1 MKTKS
6 LIIAA
11 VAVFGMFLGQANAE
25 EKTLNKSQVPKA
37 VLEAFEKAYPNMKD
51 VEFEKEMFNGN
62 AAYELEYKTNN
73 VEHEVLY
80 SADGTLLQKEE
91 EIEGETLPAPVKDAI
106 RKAYPKAEIKEVE
119 KVMKPDDTLT
129 GYEVEIVTA
138 GKEIELE
145 LDTQGKILRKE
156 KE

>member
-1 MKTKS
+1 MKTKAW
-6 LIIAA
+6 IIAA
-11 VAVFGMFLGQANAE
+11 MAASWVVFGQANAE
-25 EKTLNKSQVPKA
+25 EKALHKSQVPKA
-37 VLEAFEKAYPNMKD
+37 VLDAFEKAYPNMKD
-51 VEFEKEMFNGN
+51 VEFEKEIVNGQ

-138 GKEIELE
+138 GKEVELE
-145 LDTQGKILRKE
+145 LDTQGKILREE

>member
-1 MKTKS
+1 
-6 LIIAA
+6 
-11 VAVFGMFLGQANAE
+11 
-25 EKTLNKSQVPKA
+25 
-37 VLEAFEKAYPNMKD
+37 
-51 VEFEKEMFNGN
+51 
-62 AAYELEYKTNN
+62 

-138 GKEIELE
+138 GKEVELE
-145 LDTQGKILRKE
+145 LDTQGKILREE

>member
-1 MKTKS
+1 MKTKAWV
-6 LIIAA
+6 IAA
-11 VAVFGMFLGQANAE
+11 MAASWVVFGQANAE
-25 EKTLNKSQVPKA
+25 EKALHKSQVPKA

-51 VEFEKEMFNGN
+51 VEFEKEMFNGQ

-73 VEHEVLY
+73 EEHEVLY

-91 EIEGETLPAPVKDAI
+91 EIEGETLPAAVKDAI

-119 KVMKPDDTLT
+119 KIMKPDNALM

-145 LDTQGKILRKE
+145 LDTQGKILKTE

>member
-1 MKTKS
+1 MKTKAWV
-6 LIIAA
+6 IAA
-11 VAVFGMFLGQANAE
+11 MAASWVVFGQANAE
-25 EKTLNKSQVPKA
+25 EKELNKSQVPKA
-37 VLEAFEKAYPNMKD
+37 VLEAFEKAYPHVKD
-51 VEFEKEMFNGN
+51 VEYEKEIVNGQS
-62 AAYELEYKTNN
+62 AYELEYKTNN
-73 VEHEVLY
+73 MEHEVLY

-129 GYEVEIVTA
+129 GYEVEIVTE

-145 LDTQGKILRKE
+145 LNTQGRILREE

>member
-1 MKTKS
+1 MKTKVWV
-6 LIIAA
+6 IAA
-11 VAVFGMFLGQANAE
+11 MAASWIVFGQANAE
-25 EKTLNKSQVPKA
+25 EKVLHKSQVPKA
-37 VLEAFEKAYPNMKD
+37 VLEAFEKAYPHMKD
-51 VEFEKEMFNGN
+51 VEFEKEMFNGQ

-80 SADGTLLQKEE
+80 SADGTLFQKEE

-145 LDTQGKILRKE
+145 LNTQGRILREE